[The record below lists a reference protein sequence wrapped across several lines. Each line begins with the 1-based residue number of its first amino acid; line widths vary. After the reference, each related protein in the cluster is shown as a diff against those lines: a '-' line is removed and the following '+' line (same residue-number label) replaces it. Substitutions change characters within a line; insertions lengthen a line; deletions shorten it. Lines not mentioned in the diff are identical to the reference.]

1 MTRNLP
7 RTFLALFAALC
18 LLATLGAFAQLANG
32 PGHGPGRGPGNGQG
46 AGFGQGDHHA
56 QHFGRLARYLELTDE
71 QIADAKAIF
80 EDTKTQAM
88 PLHDDVQAL
97 REELGTL
104 LDEASP
110 DAAAVGEL
118 VIEIHGI
125 HEQIRDLRE
134 AAWDAFKALLTAE
147 QLDKLEQLQAMREEL
162 GMGQQGAGP
171 GPGAGFGPGAG
182 GGPGGGSGFGPGAG
196 L

>member
-7 RTFLALFAALC
+7 RTFLSLFAALC
-18 LLATLGAFAQLANG
+18 LLATLGAFAQ
-32 PGHGPGRGPGNGQG
+32 PGNGPGRGPGNGQG
-46 AGFGQGDHHA
+46 AGMGPGDHPG

-71 QIADAKAIF
+71 QLAAAKTLFADTR
-80 EDTKTQAM
+80 EQTM
-88 PLHDDVQAL
+88 PFHDDVQTL

-125 HEQIRDLRE
+125 HEQIRDLRD
-134 AAWDAFKALLTAE
+134 AAWDAFKALLTPE
-147 QLDKLEQLQAMREEL
+147 QLDKLEQLKAMRDEL
-162 GMGQQGAGP
+162 GMGHHGAGD
-171 GPGAGFGPGAG
+171 GAGFGPGAG
-182 GGPGGGSGFGPGAG
+182 PGGAGFGPGAG